1 MRLLK
6 NYIMATETQ
15 FSERQSLELITT
27 MINKAKNDY
36 VETGISA
43 LMWGSIVTLCSL
55 VSFINYYFQWQWAK
69 YIWFLAIIAVI
80 PQVIISVREKRKRK
94 YKTYSED
101 AMGGIWISFGVA
113 MFLLI
118 YFVNAFKVQHSE
130 PLFLIIYGFPTFA
143 TGYARS
149 FKAMIIGG
157 IACWAFAIISM
168 YIHFPYTMLLE
179 AGAAQLAWFIPG
191 LILRR
196 RYRRARQHV

>member
-1 MRLLK
+1 MQLLK

>member
-15 FSERQSLELITT
+15 FSERQSFELITT

-43 LMWGSIVTLCSL
+43 LLWGSVVTFCGI
-55 VSFINYYFQWQWAK
+55 VSFINYYLQWQWAN
-69 YIWFLAIIAVI
+69 YIWFVAIIAVI
-80 PQVIISVREKRKRK
+80 PQIIISVREKRKRK

-118 YFVNAFKVQHSE
+118 YFVNAFKVEHSA
-130 PLFLIIYGFPTFA
+130 PLFLIVYGFPTFA

-149 FKAMIIGG
+149 FKPMIIGG
-157 IACWAFAIISM
+157 IACWVFAVISM
-168 YIHFPYTMLLE
+168 YIEFPYTMLLE
-179 AGAAQLAWFIPG
+179 AGAAQLAWSIPG

>member
-1 MRLLK
+1 
-6 NYIMATETQ
+6 MATETQ
-15 FSERQSLELITT
+15 FSERQSFELITT

-43 LMWGSIVTLCSL
+43 LLWGSVVTFCG
-55 VSFINYYFQWQWAK
+55 VISFINYYLQWQWAK
-69 YIWFLAIIAVI
+69 YIWFLAIIAVV
-80 PQVIISVREKRKRK
+80 PQMIISVREKRKRK

-118 YFVNAFKVQHSE
+118 YFVNAFKVEHSA
-130 PLFLIIYGFPTFA
+130 PLFLIVYGFPTFA

-157 IACWAFAIISM
+157 IACWVFAIISM
-168 YIHFPYTMLLE
+168 YIEFPYTMLLE

>member
-1 MRLLK
+1 
-6 NYIMATETQ
+6 MATETQ

-36 VETGISA
+36 VETGIGA
-43 LMWGSIVTLCSL
+43 LMWGSIVTFCSI
-55 VSFINYYFQWQWAK
+55 VSFINYYLQWQWAK
-69 YIWFLAIIAVI
+69 YIWFLTIIAVI

-118 YFVNAFKVQHSE
+118 YFVNTFKVEHNE

-157 IACWAFAIISM
+157 IACWVFAVISM
-168 YIHFPYTMLLE
+168 YIEFPYTMLLE

>member
-6 NYIMATETQ
+6 NYIMATEIQ

-43 LMWGSIVTLCSL
+43 LMWGSIVTFCSL
-55 VSFINYYFQWQWAK
+55 ASFINYYFQWQWTK
-69 YIWFLAIIAVI
+69 YIWYLAIIAVI

-118 YFVNAFKVQHSE
+118 YFVNTFKVQHNE

-149 FKAMIIGG
+149 FKAMIVGG
-157 IACWAFAIISM
+157 IACWVFAVISM
-168 YIHFPYTMLLE
+168 YIEFPYTMLLE

>member
-6 NYIMATETQ
+6 NYIMATEIQ

>member
-1 MRLLK
+1 
-6 NYIMATETQ
+6 MATETQ
-15 FSERQSLELITT
+15 FSERQGLELITS

-43 LMWGSIVTLCSL
+43 LMWGSIVTFCGI
-55 VSFINYYFQWQWAK
+55 VSFINYYLQWQWAK

-80 PQVIISVREKRKRK
+80 PQIIISVREKRKRK

-118 YFVNAFKVQHSE
+118 YFVNSFKVEHSE

-149 FKAMIIGG
+149 FKPMIIGG
-157 IACWAFAIISM
+157 IACWMFAIICM
-168 YIHFPYTMLLE
+168 YIEFPYTMLLE